1 MADNSLSPHGGE
13 LIERLLT
20 LEEAAKRIEGL
31 VRVPVRDQIAK
42 ECINIAYGFFSP
54 IQGFMG
60 RADVDSVV
68 KTMQLASGYVW
79 SVPIVYDMS
88 DEEIAKLG
96 LKVGDTI
103 LMTYQDEPL
112 AILEVEEIYSYPKE
126 VITQNVYG
134 TTDENHPGVKRTY
147 AYKDKLLGGPVTL
160 VNQPKI
166 SPPFD
171 RFFVP
176 PKEMRRRFAERDWQ
190 SVVAHQSRNVPHI
203 GHEWLMKGAWFAAG
217 ADAVLVSA
225 VIGEKKPGDYIDEAI
240 VLGHDALREGG
251 FFHEDVHMTSIL
263 LWDMRYAGPRE
274 AVFHAIVRKNL
285 GCSHHMFGRDHA
297 GVGSYYDPYAAH
309 RIFDELP
316 DLGIKPV
323 VTLEWWYCR
332 VCRGAAYSG
341 LCGHPEQK
349 EGISGTLVRGLIQE
363 GAVSEEEV
371 FRIFRPEVFEI
382 IKETEGKYG
391 FGSLFVTEEY
401 MRSRRPV
408 MSMPSLE
415 TSGVT

>member
-1 MADNSLSPHGGE
+1 
-13 LIERLLT
+13 
-20 LEEAAKRIEGL
+20 
-31 VRVPVRDQIAK
+31 
-42 ECINIAYGFFSP
+42 
-54 IQGFMG
+54 MG

-79 SVPIVYDMS
+79 SVPIVYDMA
-88 DEEIAKLG
+88 DEEIAELG
-96 LKVGDTI
+96 LKVGNTI
-103 LMTYQDEPL
+103 LMTCQEEPL
-112 AILEVEEIYSYPKE
+112 AILEIEEIYDYPKD
-126 VITQNVYG
+126 VISENVYG
-134 TTDENHPGVKRTY
+134 TTDQNHPGVKRTY
-147 AYKDKLLGGPVTL
+147 AYKDKFLGGPVTL

-166 SPPFD
+166 NPPFD

-190 SVVAHQSRNVPHI
+190 RVVAHQSRNVPHI
-203 GHEWLMKGAWFAAG
+203 GHEWLMKGAWFEAG

-251 FFHEDVHMTSIL
+251 FFQEDVHMTSIL

-332 VCRGAAYSG
+332 VCGGAAYSG
-341 LCGHPEQK
+341 LCGHQEQK

-363 GAVSEEEV
+363 GAASEEEV

>member
-13 LIERLLT
+13 LIERLLAV
-20 LEEAAKRIEGL
+20 EEAARRIEGL
-31 VRVPVRDQIAK
+31 VRVPIRDQIAK

-54 IQGFMG
+54 IEGFMG
-60 RADVDSVV
+60 RADVDSVSRN
-68 KTMQLASGYVW
+68 MQLASGYVW

-88 DEEIAKLG
+88 DEEIARLG

-103 LMTYQDEPL
+103 LMTYQEEPL
-112 AILEVEEIYSYPKE
+112 AILEIEEIYDYPKE
-126 VITQNVYG
+126 VIAQNVYG
-134 TTDENHPGVKRTY
+134 TTDQKHPGVKRTY
-147 AYKDKLLGGPVTL
+147 AYKNKFLGGPVTL

-166 SPPFD
+166 NPPFD

-190 SVVAHQSRNVPHI
+190 RVVAHQSRNVPHI

-225 VIGEKKPGDYIDEAI
+225 VIGEKKLGDYIDEAI

-251 FFHEDVHMTSIL
+251 FFQEDVHMTSIL

-316 DLGIKPV
+316 DLGIEPV

-332 VCRGAAYSG
+332 VCGGAAYSG
-341 LCGHPEQK
+341 LCGHQEQK
-349 EGISGTLVRGLIQE
+349 EGISGTLVRSLIQE
-363 GAVSEEEV
+363 GAASEEDV

>member
-1 MADNSLSPHGGE
+1 MARP
-13 LIERLLT
+13 T
-20 LEEAAKRIEGL
+20 RIT
-31 VRVPVRDQIAK
+31 R
-42 ECINIAYGFFSP
+42 
-54 IQGFMG
+54 
-60 RADVDSVV
+60 
-68 KTMQLASGYVW
+68 
-79 SVPIVYDMS
+79 
-88 DEEIAKLG
+88 
-96 LKVGDTI
+96 
-103 LMTYQDEPL
+103 
-112 AILEVEEIYSYPKE
+112 
-126 VITQNVYG
+126 
-134 TTDENHPGVKRTY
+134 GVKRTY
-147 AYKDKLLGGPVTL
+147 AYKDKFLGGPVTL

-190 SVVAHQSRNVPHI
+190 RVVAHQSRNVPHI

-225 VIGEKKPGDYIDEAI
+225 VIGEKKLGDYIDEAI

-251 FFHEDVHMTSIL
+251 FFQQDVHMTSIL

-309 RIFDELP
+309 RVFDELP

-332 VCRGAAYSG
+332 VCGGAAYSG
-341 LCGHPEQK
+341 LCGHQEQK
-349 EGISGTLVRGLIQE
+349 EGISGTLVRSLIQE
-363 GAVSEEEV
+363 GAASEEEV

-401 MRSRRPV
+401 MKSRRPV
-408 MSMPSLE
+408 IIMPSLE